1 MYGMYH
7 YFGGMGWSW
16 IIGLLILGVVVW
28 LVIRVTNQNNG
39 RIVSGKSALDILKD
53 RYARGE
59 IGKEEFDQ
67 KKKDIQG

>member
-16 IIGLLILGVVVW
+16 LPGVLLLGVVIW
-28 LVIRVTNQNNG
+28 LVIKLINQNNG
-39 RIVSGKSALDILKD
+39 TARTGKSALDILKE

-59 IGKEEFDQ
+59 ISNDEFQ
-67 KKKDIQG
+67 EKKRNIQG